1 MIFSPK
7 SKFDN
12 FLYKQYFYHNFK
24 KNFAGINVKNFDNA
38 ANVISQSQKNNIPV
52 IFCSNHSNWWDASLA
67 IFLCLEYF
75 KIDAYYLITG
85 KEKFNK
91 NFEKL
96 GVINLKEENIQTEV
110 ISIANYLKDSSK
122 FLWIFPQ
129 SEITDNNSTIKFSTI
144 ISDLVENLKEVVLL
158 NCMIDYHYT
167 DSKKP
172 EIFLDFFESKNFTG
186 ISYLNKESFTMN
198 LEQKFEYKIKEF
210 QQKAAD
216 RDTKDFKKILEGKKK
231 KTE

>member
-1 MIFSPK
+1 MVFTPK

-12 FLYKQYFYHNFK
+12 FLYKQYFYYNFRR
-24 KNFAGINVKNFDNA
+24 NFAGINVKNFENA

-75 KIDAYYLITG
+75 KIDSHYITIG
-85 KEKFNK
+85 KEKINK

-96 GVINLKEENIQTEV
+96 GVVNLKEEFISDEIV
-110 ISIANYLKDSSK
+110 SIAEYLKGSSK
-122 FLWIFPQ
+122 YLWIFPQ
-129 SEITDNNSTIKFSTI
+129 SEITDNNKEIIFSPV
-144 ISDLVENLKEVVLL
+144 ISGLVESLKEVVLL
-158 NCMIDYHYT
+158 SCMIDYHYT

-210 QQKAAD
+210 QQKIAN
-216 RDTKDFKKILEGKKK
+216 RDTKDFRKILEGKKAK
-231 KTE
+231 ND